1 MSGNPARR
9 LLVVDDSADT
19 RELLHR
25 NLSSQGYE
33 VLTAGSVGEA
43 LDVLASVSV
52 DLVITDLK
60 MPGTSGLELV
70 RHVRDTLK
78 GTDVITITGYPSVE
92 GAVAAVKLG
101 AEEYLTKP
109 FTQDE
114 LFAAVRHAI
123 DRAGG
128 GSAPDSQPAGPVP
141 GRFGIV
147 GQSDSMQRVMTTVA
161 RAAAANTPVLLLGEY
176 GTGKQMIARAIHDA
190 GARASAPFLTLSCAG
205 LSEQTIEKQLL
216 GRSDVAAGGPV
227 AGLCQL
233 VGRGTLFIRDVSDL
247 PPGVQTG
254 LLRGLDERGFR
265 LIGAS
270 HRDLRPLV
278 RAGVFREDLFV
289 RLGIDTI
296 VLPPLRDRGDD
307 VLLLARHFAARFAR
321 ATGLPAPGFSPA
333 AATAMKEYC
342 WPGNVAELRQLVE
355 ALVLANTATIE
366 VSDLPD
372 HVRCG
377 LRGTGPVPTLREL
390 EDAHIRAVL
399 ASVAGNKT
407 RAAEILGINRKTL
420 REKLREHAITPAA
433 GPVTDD

>member
-1 MSGNPARR
+1 MIGSAARHR

-19 RELLHR
+19 RELLQR

-33 VLTAGSVGEA
+33 VLTAGGVAEA
-43 LDVLASVSV
+43 LDLLASVRV
-52 DLVITDLK
+52 NLVITDLK
-60 MPGTSGLELV
+60 MPGASGLELV
-70 RHVRDTLK
+70 RHVKETLK
-78 GTDVITITGYPSVE
+78 DTDVITITGYPSVE
-92 GAVAAVKLG
+92 SAVTAVKLG

-128 GSAPDSQPAGPVP
+128 SAASDDRAAGPRA

-147 GQSDSMQRVMTTVA
+147 GTSDSMQRVMTSVT
-161 RAAAANTPVLLLGEY
+161 RAAAASTPVLLLGEY
-176 GTGKQMIARAIHDA
+176 GTGRQLIARAIHCA
-190 GARASAPFLTLSCAG
+190 SARASAPFLALGCTG
-205 LSEQTIEKQLL
+205 LSEQVLEKPGP
-216 GRSDVAAGGPV
+216 GRSDAAAGGSI
-227 AGLCQL
+227 AGVFQL
-233 VGRGTLFIRDVSDL
+233 VERGTLFIGDVSDL
-247 PPGVQTG
+247 PPGAQG
-254 LLRGLDERGFR
+254 SLLRALDDRSFR
-265 LIGAS
+265 LVGAS

-278 RAGVFREDLFV
+278 RAGAFREDLFV

-296 VLPPLRDRGDD
+296 VVPPLRDRSDD
-307 VLLLARHFAARFAR
+307 VLLLAEYFAARFASD
-321 ATGLPAPGFSPA
+321 AGLPAPGFSPE
-333 AATAMKEYC
+333 AATAMKEYS

-355 ALVLANTATIE
+355 ALVLANTGTIE

-372 HVRCG
+372 YVR
-377 LRGTGPVPTLREL
+377 RGTRGGRPVATLREL
-390 EDAHIRAVL
+390 EDEHIRTVL

-420 REKLREHAITPAA
+420 REKLREHSIASA